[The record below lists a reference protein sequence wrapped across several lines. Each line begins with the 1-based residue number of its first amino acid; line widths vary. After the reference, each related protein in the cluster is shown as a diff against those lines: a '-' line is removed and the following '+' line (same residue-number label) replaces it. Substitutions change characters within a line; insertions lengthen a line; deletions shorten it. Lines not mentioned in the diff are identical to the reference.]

1 MKNKANKII
10 ILTVVC
16 IAIIISIII
25 FILNFSKDESSFSII
40 EKKWIKDNS
49 NNVIDV
55 SIYNDIPIYGKNG
68 QGISFDYLNK
78 FSEKYELKFNKIS
91 YFSNNNTNYK
101 NVSFRILKPTE
112 ELTKEDILLFEDN
125 YVVISKDIKNI
136 DKNSDLEGSK
146 IGILAE
152 DTNTI
157 NYYLSG
163 LKNISYTPFETSEEL
178 FKAIESD
185 DTNYI
190 LLPKT
195 KYLDQVLE
203 KELKIIYH
211 INDLNQKYVL
221 TVNKNKTLLSIMKK
235 YTNQFKNSD
244 YNISYNS
251 NFTNSMYKLSK
262 ISEADIASYNNNPYI
277 FGYIV
282 NMPFENIVNHNF
294 VGTISN
300 YLQEFEDMF
309 GVNFKLVKYNSIN
322 ELKKALSNG
331 EVDIAFANFN
341 AEGTNID
348 KIYTTSPFREDYVVL
363 GKEYFPINSI
373 KSLKNKK
380 VYTIANTYIDD
391 LLTAN
396 DIDTKKY
403 NNSDDL
409 LRNIDNDGIVV
420 IDKATY
426 YYYQPRKFIDYKVIF
441 EDKLDSD
448 YKFVIRDVN
457 KNTTFAKL
465 FNNYVMNVDYN
476 QIRYKYN
483 TTYDL
488 TKGDL
493 FKEIVKYVI
502 FALLLLFGIIFI
514 IIGTKKLFKKEKNI
528 IKEEKIKFI
537 DMMTSLKNRNYL
549 NYNMKKWDENVIYP
563 QSIVI
568 VDLNNIKYI
577 NDNFGH
583 EEGDEVIKKAAS
595 ILINNQLEKTDIMR
609 TDGNEF
615 LIYMV
620 GYDEKEVNAY
630 IKRIIKE
637 LKDLPHQYG
646 AEAGYSMIEDDIKTI
661 EDAINEATLEVRSK
675 KERL

>member
-1 MKNKANKII
+1 
-10 ILTVVC
+10 
-16 IAIIISIII
+16 
-25 FILNFSKDESSFSII
+25 
-40 EKKWIKDNS
+40 
-49 NNVIDV
+49 
-55 SIYNDIPIYGKNG
+55 
-68 QGISFDYLNK
+68 
-78 FSEKYELKFNKIS
+78 
-91 YFSNNNTNYK
+91 
-101 NVSFRILKPTE
+101 
-112 ELTKEDILLFEDN
+112 
-125 YVVISKDIKNI
+125 
-136 DKNSDLEGSK
+136 
-146 IGILAE
+146 
-152 DTNTI
+152 
-157 NYYLSG
+157 
-163 LKNISYTPFETSEEL
+163 
-178 FKAIESD
+178 
-185 DTNYI
+185 
-190 LLPKT
+190 
-195 KYLDQVLE
+195 
-203 KELKIIYH
+203 
-211 INDLNQKYVL
+211 
-221 TVNKNKTLLSIMKK
+221 
-235 YTNQFKNSD
+235 
-244 YNISYNS
+244 
-251 NFTNSMYKLSK
+251 MYKLSK

-568 VDLNNIKYI
+568 VDLNNIKYM